1 MHLGHLGVGGARVL
15 RRRVAPVHL
24 DPVHAPLS
32 VAAARSS
39 TLAQSER
46 RPLRLKTQRSVSR
59 LAGSNIATP
68 CREKPRACTR
78 GKRSSPSP
86 SGAVRGG
93 GARRSRARRT
103 PRRPSPS
110 CSPAH
115 RARDR
120 ACVSARWR
128 ALCAHSGARAL
139 SSQPQRAWRKKEQRA
154 TPRAVS
160 TWCVCVLARVCA
172 HVGRMRGAR
181 HGWPPH
187 RADAAADAGLGAAA
201 GVEAKRQAC
210 GHARG

>member
-46 RPLRLKTQRSVSR
+46 RPLRLKTQRGVSR

-120 ACVSARWR
+120 ARVSARRR

-139 SSQPQRAWRKKEQRA
+139 SSQPQRAPHGERKNSVPHHAPCLPGVCACSRA
-154 TPRAVS
+154 YVHTS
-160 TWCVCVLARVCA
+160 GVCVARVMA
-172 HVGRMRGAR
+172 GRRTEPTR
-181 HGWPPH
+181 PPTQV
-187 RADAAADAGLGAAA
+187 L
-201 GVEAKRQAC
+201 VPPQV
-210 GHARG
+210 